1 MKRLLIVVALLV
13 APALFA
19 ETSDRAILLAP
30 NGTLFTAESK
40 YNDSSN
46 LASTRYITLTI
57 QNGANVIHTNV
68 PASVSGGNNWQPE
81 LAFDDDSSTLFVFW
95 LHSQNS
101 ILGMNELL
109 FCTFQNGK
117 WNAATSVE
125 DVPYHFRYNVRVGV
139 TRSVLYVDNDGNSR
153 QIPGLTVHA
162 AWWDD
167 SAAGESARYAML
179 TVERGVVTDVTTHDL
194 TDFVSNANLRRFDLP
209 DNARELLRHP
219 VVFES
224 PDHDMVDVV
233 FGDMQY
239 NVIHRLTL
247 KPVLQTRVRIPIG
260 IRDTSYPPVKFKMLG
275 SDSRVSGISTPPDRL
290 VYYYTLDDSVKYLTF
305 ENGAWSDEKSISVTS
320 EVSAESAV
328 SALRRMV
335 RGD

>member
-1 MKRLLIVVALLV
+1 MKRLLLIVALLV

-19 ETSDRAILLAP
+19 QTSDRSILLAS
-30 NGTLFTAESK
+30 NGTLYTAESH
-40 YNDSSN
+40 YNDSNSVT
-46 LASTRYITLTI
+46 SSRYITLTI
-57 QNGANVIHTNV
+57 QNGTNVIHTNV

-81 LAFDDDSSTLFVFW
+81 LAYDDDSSTLFIFW
-95 LHSQNS
+95 LHSQNT

-117 WNAATSVE
+117 WNAASAVD

-139 TRSVLYVDNDGNSR
+139 TRSVQYTDSNDVTK
-153 QIPGLTVHA
+153 QLPGLTVHA

-167 SAAGESARYAML
+167 SAPGETARYAML
-179 TVERGVVTDVTTHDL
+179 SVDKGVVTAVTLHDL
-194 TDFVSNANLRRFDLP
+194 SDFVGNANLRRFDL
-209 DNARELLRHP
+209 DEKSREILRHP

-224 PDHDMVDVV
+224 SEHDTVDVV

-260 IRDTSYPPVKFKMLG
+260 IRDTTYPVPHHQIG
-275 SDSRVSGISTPPDRL
+275 SESRLSGISTPPERL
-290 VYYYTLDDSVKYLTF
+290 VYYYVAGDSVRYLTY
-305 ENGAWSDEKSISVTS
+305 ENGVWSDEKSISVTS
-320 EVSAESAV
+320 DVSAESAV

>member
-1 MKRLLIVVALLV
+1 MKRLLLVVALLV

-19 ETSDRAILLAP
+19 ESTDRAILLAP
-30 NGTLFTAESK
+30 NGTLYTAESK
-40 YNDSSN
+40 FNDAN
-46 LASTRYITLTI
+46 TVASTRYITLTI
-57 QNGANVIHTNV
+57 RNGTNVIHSNV
-68 PASVSGGNNWQPE
+68 PASIGGGSNWQPE
-81 LAFDDDSSTLFVFW
+81 LAYDDESSTLFVFW
-95 LHSQNS
+95 LHAQNT

-117 WNAATSVE
+117 WNAATSI
-125 DVPYHFRYNVRVGV
+125 DDLPYHFRYNVRVGV
-139 TRSVLYVDNDGNSR
+139 THSVQYTDSNDVTK

-167 SAAGESARYAML
+167 SAAGELARYAML
-179 TVERGVVTDVTTHDL
+179 SVDKGVVTAVALHDL
-194 TDFVSNANLRRFDLP
+194 AEFSTNANLRHFDL
-209 DNARELLRHP
+209 DEKSREILRHP

-224 PDHDMVDVV
+224 SEHDTVDVV

-260 IRDTSYPPVKFKMLG
+260 IRDTTYPVPHHQIG
-275 SDSRVSGISTPPDRL
+275 SESRLSGISTPPDRL
-290 VYYYTLDDSVKYLTF
+290 VYYYLAGDSVRYLTY
-305 ENGAWSDEKSISVTS
+305 ESGVWSDEKSISVTS
-320 EVSAESAV
+320 DVSAESAV

>member
-1 MKRLLIVVALLV
+1 MKRSLVIAALFL

-19 ETSDRAILLAP
+19 QSSDRALVLAP
-30 NGTLFTAESK
+30 NGTLYTA
-40 YNDSSN
+40 DSSYN
-46 LASTRYITLTI
+46 TSSSNIASTRYITLTI

-81 LAFDDDSSTLFVFW
+81 LAYDDDSSTLFVFW
-95 LHSQNS
+95 LHSQS
-101 ILGMNELL
+101 TILGMNELL

-117 WNAATSVE
+117 WNAVTSVE
-125 DVPYHFRYNVRVGV
+125 DMPYHFRYNLRVGV
-139 TRSVLYVDNDGNSR
+139 TRGVQYTDTDGNST

-167 SAAGESARYAML
+167 TAAGESARYAML
-179 TVERGVVTDVTTHDL
+179 SVDKGVVTAVTTRDL
-194 TDFVSNANLRRFDLP
+194 TDFVSNANLRHFDL
-209 DNARELLRHP
+209 DEKSREILRHP

-224 PDHDMVDVV
+224 PDHDTVDVV

-260 IRDTSYPPVKFKMLG
+260 IRDTTYPSPHHQIG
-275 SDSRVSGISTPPDRL
+275 SESRLSGISTPPDRL
-290 VYYYTLDDSVKYLTF
+290 VYYYTAGDSVRYLTY
-305 ENGAWSDEKSISVTS
+305 ENGKWSDMKSISVTS

-328 SALRRMV
+328 SALRRMI

>member
-1 MKRLLIVVALLV
+1 MKRALVVAAFLL

-19 ETSDRAILLAP
+19 QTSDRSILLAS
-30 NGTLFTAESK
+30 NGTLYTAESD
-40 YNDSSN
+40 YNDSSSV
-46 LASTRYITLTI
+46 ASTRYITLTI
-57 QNGANVIHTNV
+57 QNGTNVIRTNV

-81 LAFDDDSSTLFVFW
+81 LAYDDDSSTLFIFW
-95 LHSQNS
+95 LHSQNT

-117 WNAATSVE
+117 WNTASAVD

-139 TRSVLYVDNDGNSR
+139 TRSVQYTDSNDVTT

-167 SAAGESARYAML
+167 SAAGETARYAML
-179 TVERGVVTDVTTHDL
+179 TVDRGVVADVALHDL
-194 TDFVSNANLRRFDLP
+194 TDFTSNANLRQFDL
-209 DNARELLRHP
+209 DDKSRESLRHP

-224 PDHDMVDVV
+224 PEHDTVDVV

-260 IRDTSYPPVKFKMLG
+260 IRDTTYPAPKFRSIG
-275 SDSRVSGISTPPDRL
+275 SESRLSGISTPPDRL
-290 VYYYTLDDSVKYLTF
+290 VYYYQLENAVSYMTF

>member
-1 MKRLLIVVALLV
+1 MKRLLLVVALLV

-19 ETSDRAILLAP
+19 ESSDRSLLLAP
-30 NGTLFTAESK
+30 NGTLYTAESHF
-40 YNDSSN
+40 NDAN
-46 LASTRYITLTI
+46 NFASARYITLTI
-57 QNGANVIHTNV
+57 QNGTNVIHTNV
-68 PASVSGGNNWQPE
+68 PESVSGGNNWQPE
-81 LAFDDDSSTLFVFW
+81 LAYDDDSSTLFVFW
-95 LHSQNS
+95 LHAQNT

-139 TRSVLYVDNDGNSR
+139 THTIQYTDSEGTTK

-167 SAAGESARYAML
+167 SANGEVARYAML
-179 TVERGVVTDVTTHDL
+179 SVDKGVITAVTLHDL
-194 TDFVSNANLRRFDLP
+194 TEFVSNANLRHFDL
-209 DNARELLRHP
+209 DEKSRETLRHP

-224 PDHDMVDVV
+224 PEHDTVDIV

-260 IRDTSYPPVKFKMLG
+260 IRDTTYPAPHLQIG
-275 SDSRVSGISTPPDRL
+275 SESHLSGISTSPDRL
-290 VYYYTLDDSVKYLTF
+290 VYYYVTDDSVRYLRY
-305 ENGAWSDEKSISVTS
+305 ENGAWSGEKSISVTS
-320 EVSAESAV
+320 DVSAESAI